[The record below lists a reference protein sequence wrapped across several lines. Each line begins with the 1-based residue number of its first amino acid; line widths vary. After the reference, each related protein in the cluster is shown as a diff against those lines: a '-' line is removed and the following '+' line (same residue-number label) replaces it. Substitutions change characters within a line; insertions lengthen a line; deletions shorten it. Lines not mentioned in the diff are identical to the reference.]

1 MNKYANLWPESP
13 WIKYLLALFYISNGK
28 IEGSLRLHKELFL
41 VSRGIP
47 ELLEDDNYG
56 PHNYGPY
63 SEEIDE
69 DVLSL
74 LEVEGLIKITDAD
87 SSSTIY
93 LLTEEGK
100 VAAKEA
106 FLDFDENTQSSF
118 KRVFDLLSGLTS
130 DEILFLVYTMY
141 PDMAVYS
148 TVVERILKNKVKI
161 AKSLLRKNKL
171 SLKRLAELAQVD
183 EKVISEG

>member
-1 MNKYANLWPESP
+1 MPKYSFLWPESP
-13 WIKYLLALFYISNGK
+13 WIKYLLALFYVSNGK

-69 DVLSL
+69 DVLGL
-74 LEVEGLIKITDAD
+74 LEVEGLLKIFKGD

-93 LLTEEGK
+93 LLTENGK
-100 VAAKEA
+100 TAAKEA
-106 FLDFDENTQSSF
+106 FSDFDENTQASF
-118 KRVFDLLSGLTS
+118 KRVYELLSGLTS
-130 DEILFLVYTMY
+130 DEILFIVYTMY
-141 PDMAVYS
+141 PGMAIYS
-148 TVVERILKNKVKI
+148 TVYDRILANKVRI
-161 AKSLLRKNKL
+161 AKSIYRKNKL
-171 SLKRLAELAQVD
+171 SLKKLAELAQVD
-183 EKVISEG
+183 ERISDG